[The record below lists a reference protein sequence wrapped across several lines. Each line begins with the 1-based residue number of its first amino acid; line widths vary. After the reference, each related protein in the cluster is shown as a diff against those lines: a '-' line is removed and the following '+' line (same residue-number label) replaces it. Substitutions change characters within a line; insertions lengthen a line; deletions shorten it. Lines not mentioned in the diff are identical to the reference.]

1 MQLMNAQKINATTI
15 EFLFV
20 LYNLFSFLFEICL
33 YLGNVIWIC
42 AICNVLCSVADQV
55 IIVILKNQDQYLY
68 IVYSMFIHLVYGGSW
83 QIILRPK

>member
-20 LYNLFSFLFEICL
+20 LYNLFSFLFEICS

-42 AICNVLCSVADQV
+42 AICNVLCRVADQV
-55 IIVILKNQDQYLY
+55 IIVIL
-68 IVYSMFIHLVYGGSW
+68 
-83 QIILRPK
+83 